1 MDVLVLIL
9 IALVIA
15 FALYMADVLIQI
27 RADLQVV
34 RKKVNVLTASPNPP
48 AAPSSPSSLEKKKN
62 GNKGDESKNTKSK

>member
-48 AAPSSPSSLEKKKN
+48 LPSSSSSSQGKKQT
-62 GNKGDESKNTKSK
+62 GNKGDESKNTK